1 MLSYAKPL
9 EEEPVVSLKTATVLL
24 FFFFFL
30 LPMYKTLKHKINVL
44 KSSEFNFD
52 LIVSSA
58 QNGQAKCIYLND

>member
-1 MLSYAKPL
+1 MQNHWKKNLWLA
-9 EEEPVVSLKTATVLL
+9 LKQQQCYF